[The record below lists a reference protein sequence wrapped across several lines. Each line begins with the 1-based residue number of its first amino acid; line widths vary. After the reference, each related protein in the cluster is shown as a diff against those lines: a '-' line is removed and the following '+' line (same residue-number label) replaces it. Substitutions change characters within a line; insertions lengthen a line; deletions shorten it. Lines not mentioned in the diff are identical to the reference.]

1 MMVHQNASVAMRVIS
16 GLPSGEF
23 LVKMKVLLRFVLY
36 VSDDNG
42 VVSTG
47 NERRYPSLP
56 APGRALQLE
65 GDACLQRRGEGGR
78 ARRVLVEQGKLEGS
92 QHVD

>member
-1 MMVHQNASVAMRVIS
+1 MATKVIS

-23 LVKMKVLLRFVLY
+23 LVKITVLLQSVLY

-47 NERRYPSLP
+47 NERRHPLLP
-56 APGRALQLE
+56 APWLE
-65 GDACLQRRGEGGR
+65 GDACLQQRGGGGWT
-78 ARRVLVEQGKLEGS
+78 RRVLVEQGKLEGS
-92 QHVD
+92 RHGD

>member
-1 MMVHQNASVAMRVIS
+1 MVHQDASAATRVIS

-23 LVKMKVLLRFVLY
+23 LVRMKVLLRFVLY
-36 VSDDNG
+36 MGDNG
-42 VVSTG
+42 IVSTG
-47 NERRYPSLP
+47 NERRHPSLP
-56 APGRALQLE
+56 APGRTPRLE
-65 GDACLQRRGEGGR
+65 GVACLQQRGEGGR